1 MARPPS
7 LNITR
12 QLMNPQIASMM
23 STMANNPSDEKKE
36 DRKTTA
42 SRNTLIAT
50 LALRFPVMS
59 IRLFSPMT

>member
-1 MARPPS
+1 
-7 LNITR
+7 
-12 QLMNPQIASMM
+12 MNPQIASMM
-23 STMANNPSDEKKE
+23 STMANSPSDEKKE